1 MFSGG
6 DYEEVGRWLRNF
18 VLSHAKRENPRAE
31 AVVDME
37 GPHEGQSYGVRV
49 RLGAHVMPPLEQP
62 PLTLPFLEVADQRGG
77 LHWCNTL
84 AARVRALVRAGT
96 EAHQGSQRSA

>member
-6 DYEEVGRWLRNF
+6 DYDEVGRWLRNF
-18 VLSHAKRENPRAE
+18 VLSHAKRENLRAE

-49 RLGAHVMPPLEQP
+49 RLGARVMPPPEQP
-62 PLTLPFLEVADQRGG
+62 PLTLSFSEVADQRGG
-77 LHWCNTL
+77 LNWCNAL
-84 AARVRALVRAGT
+84 AARVRELVRAGT
-96 EAHQGSQRSA
+96 QAEQGSRRSA